1 METKDSF
8 TRSIEEIS
16 AKELSQLQLA
26 ITDELEHRRFRA
38 KEAAWN
44 KLVDAIK
51 DYSTTFGDIEI
62 ITVDDDTFY
71 LTSLDDFS
79 SIGQIE
85 SKFDRGELP

>member
-1 METKDSF
+1 MKTKDFF
-8 TRSIEEIS
+8 TCPIKEIS
-16 AKELSQLQLA
+16 DERLFQLQSVIA
-26 ITDELEHRRFRA
+26 DELEHRRFLA

-51 DYSTTFGDIEI
+51 DYSTTFGNIEV

-79 SIGQIE
+79 CVGQIE
-85 SKFDRGELP
+85 SKFD

>member
-1 METKDSF
+1 METKDLL

-16 AKELSQLQLA
+16 AEELSQLQLV

-51 DYSTTFGDIEI
+51 DYSITFGNIEV
-62 ITVDDDTFY
+62 ITDDDTFY
-71 LTSLDDFS
+71 ITHFDDFS
-79 SIGQIE
+79 SIGEIQIII
-85 SKFDRGELP
+85 D

>member
-1 METKDSF
+1 METKDLL

-16 AKELSQLQLA
+16 AKELSQLRSA
-26 ITDELEHRRFRA
+26 IINELDKRQFRA

-51 DYSTTFGDIEI
+51 DYTTTFGSIEV
-62 ITVDDDTFY
+62 TGECETFHMN
-71 LTSLDDFS
+71 TLDDFS

-85 SKFDRGELP
+85 IKFN

>member
-1 METKDSF
+1 MEAKDLL

-16 AKELSQLQLA
+16 AKELSQLRSA
-26 ITDELEHRRFRA
+26 IAGELDKRQFRA

-51 DYSTTFGDIEI
+51 DYTTTFDDIQV
-62 ITVDDDTFY
+62 ITYGNTFY
-71 LTSLDDFS
+71 LTGLDDFS

-85 SKFDRGELP
+85 IKFD

>member
-1 METKDSF
+1 METNDLL
-8 TRSIEEIS
+8 TRSIKEIS
-16 AKELSQLQLA
+16 AEELSQLQST
-26 ITDELEHRRFRA
+26 ITNELEHRRFRA

-51 DYSTTFGDIEI
+51 DYSTTFGNIEV

-85 SKFDRGELP
+85 SKFD

>member
-1 METKDSF
+1 METKDFF
-8 TRSIEEIS
+8 TCSIKEIS
-16 AKELSQLQLA
+16 AERLSQLQSA
-26 ITDELEHRRFRA
+26 IADELEHRRFRA

-51 DYSTTFGDIEI
+51 DYSTTFGSIEV

-71 LTSLDDFS
+71 LTNLDDFS

-85 SKFDRGELP
+85 SKFD